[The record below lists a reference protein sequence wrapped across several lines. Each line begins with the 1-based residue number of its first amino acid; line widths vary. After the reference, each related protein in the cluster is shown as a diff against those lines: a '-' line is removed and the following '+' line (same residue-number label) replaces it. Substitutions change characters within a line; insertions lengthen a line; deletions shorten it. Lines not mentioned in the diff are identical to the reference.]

1 MIKNLIYTFLFISFA
16 INSYSQSWS
25 RYKYELYYGI
35 GATNSMVDVSAPKDI
50 NKQIWISFKQTVGIT
65 SNAGIRYNFTD
76 RHALRGSLYLG
87 QLYAKES
94 QSNEEKYQYGGR
106 KFNTFYTELSGKYE
120 LMLVKEKKK
129 ATVYRKLGESPFKNL
144 SIPTYLFIG
153 VGANFN
159 VGNYSKISPDG
170 QYLINETFTN
180 FAPIVPFGFGFKYKL
195 SRLTYFNIEATWNF
209 TTTDNLDNVKNGWID
224 QYQTVTFNLV
234 HKIRQNKNG
243 TPKLF
248 SKKNP
253 Y

>member
-1 MIKNLIYTFLFISFA
+1 MIKKIIYTLLLIAFA
-16 INSYSQSWS
+16 LNSYSQSWS

-50 NKQIWISFKQTVGIT
+50 NKQIWINFRQTVGIT
-65 SNAGIRYNFTD
+65 SNAGIRYNYGN
-76 RHALRGSLYLG
+76 RHALRGSIYLG
-87 QLYAKES
+87 QLYSKES
-94 QSNEEKYQYGGR
+94 QANEKYQYDGR

-120 LMLVKEKKK
+120 ITVVKEKKR
-129 ATVYRKLGESPFKNL
+129 ATVYRKLGESRFKNL

-153 VGANFN
+153 LGANFN
-159 VGNYSKISPDG
+159 IGNYSKVSTNG
-170 QYLINETFTN
+170 QYLVNESFTN
-180 FAPIVPFGFGFKYKL
+180 FAPILPIGFGFKYKL
-195 SRLTYFNIEATWNF
+195 SRLTYFNVEATWNF
-209 TTTDNLDNVKNGWID
+209 TKTDNIDNIKNGWID